1 MGPRVTLTA
10 HAYACA
16 TLHAVA
22 HPTCSV
28 NGVLLGPPLAA
39 ADTAQGGDAGGPVT
53 HVTAAVPL
61 FHSNLG
67 LAPMYD
73 VALALVRPGPAL
85 RQRCARTCCCW
96 LRAWLSICSC

>member
-1 MGPRVTLTA
+1 MAPRVTLTA

-16 TLHAVA
+16 TLHAAA

-28 NGVLLGPPLAA
+28 NGVLLGPALAA
-39 ADTAQGGDAGGPVT
+39 AEGGDAGGPVT

-73 VALALVRPGPAL
+73 VAFALVRPS
-85 RQRCARTCCCW
+85 QRA
-96 LRAWLSICSC
+96 SC